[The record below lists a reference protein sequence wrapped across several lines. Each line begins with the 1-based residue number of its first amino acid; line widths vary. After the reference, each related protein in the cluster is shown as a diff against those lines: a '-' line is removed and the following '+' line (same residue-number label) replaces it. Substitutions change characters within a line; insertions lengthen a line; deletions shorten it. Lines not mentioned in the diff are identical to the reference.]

1 MHRLLL
7 SWGALVGI
15 SLALMVLV
23 GVFLKRKDA
32 RV

>member
-15 SLALMVLV
+15 IVVLV
-23 GVFLKRKDA
+23 IVIGIFLKRKDV